1 MYKYRTM
8 IVNADEELERYLLEN
23 EEMREEYNTYK
34 KLRNDPRI
42 TKLGNFLRRTSLD
55 EMAQLINV
63 LKGDMSLI
71 RQQALFTKRER

>member
-1 MYKYRTM
+1 M
-8 IVNADEELERYLLEN
+8 IVNADEELERYLSEN

-71 RQQALFTKRER
+71 R